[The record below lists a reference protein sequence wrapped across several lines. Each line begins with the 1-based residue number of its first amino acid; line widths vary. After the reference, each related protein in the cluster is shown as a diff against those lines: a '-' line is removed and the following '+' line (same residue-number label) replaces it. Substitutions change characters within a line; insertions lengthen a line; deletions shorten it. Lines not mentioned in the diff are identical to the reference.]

1 MDTDSN
7 VLLQLFR
14 EGDERAFKTIYDRL
28 FFPMY
33 QYARRWLLVAQD
45 AQDITSDSFIKLYKR
60 RSQFESLSNIEAF
73 LKIAVR
79 NACFDH
85 LRHIKMKTE
94 KQEELMRELNEERTP
109 DFSWVE
115 IQERYMQLVYAEVEK
130 LPEKMKMIFLLSF
143 EEGLKPAEIADKLGI
158 TARTVTNQKFN
169 AIQILRRS
177 LGEQS
182 VLLFI
187 LMIRIKEIV

>member
-7 VLLQLFR
+7 VLQLFR

-28 FFPMY
+28 FFPVY

-45 AQDITSDSFIKLYKR
+45 AQDITSDSFIKLYNR
-60 RSQFESLSNIEAF
+60 RSQFESLGNIEAF
-73 LKIAVR
+73 LKITVR

-85 LRHIKMKTE
+85 LRHIKVKTQR
-94 KQEELMRELNEERTP
+94 QEELIRELSREVEP
-109 DFSWVE
+109 DFDWVE
-115 IQERYMQLVYAEVEK
+115 IQEQYMQLIYAAVEK
-130 LPEKMKMIFLLSF
+130 LPEKMKVIFLLSF
-143 EEGLKPAEIADKLGI
+143 EEGLKPAQIADRLGV

-177 LGEQS
+177 LEKPS

-187 LMIRIKEIV
+187 SVMNLLGRV

>member
-1 MDTDSN
+1 MDADSN
-7 VLLQLFR
+7 ALLQLFR
-14 EGDERAFKTIYDRL
+14 EGDERAFKIIYDRL
-28 FFPMY
+28 FFAMY

-45 AQDITSDSFIKLYKR
+45 AQDIISDSFIKLYNR
-60 RSQFESLSNIEAF
+60 RAQFESLGNIEAF
-73 LKIAVR
+73 LKITVR

-85 LRHIKMKTE
+85 LRHIRVKTE
-94 KQEELMRELNEERTP
+94 RQEELMRELSNEKEP
-109 DFSWVE
+109 DFNWVE
-115 IQERYMQLVYAEVEK
+115 IQEYYMQLIYAEVEK

-143 EEGLKPAEIADKLGI
+143 KEGLKPAEIADRLGI

-177 LGEQS
+177 LEKQS

-187 LMIRIKEIV
+187 LMMEVKDLV

>member
-7 VLLQLFR
+7 VLQLFR
-14 EGDERAFKTIYDRL
+14 EGDENAFKAIYDRF
-28 FFPMY
+28 FFPVY
-33 QYARRWLLVAQD
+33 QYARRWLLVVQD
-45 AQDITSDSFIKLYKR
+45 AQDITSDSFIKLYNR

-73 LKIAVR
+73 LKITVR

-85 LRHIKMKTE
+85 LRHIKVKTE
-94 KQEELMRELNEERTP
+94 KQEELARELNSEEEP
-109 DFSWVE
+109 DFGWVE
-115 IQERYMQLVYAEVEK
+115 IQERYMQLIYAAVEK
-130 LPEKMKMIFLLSF
+130 LPEKMKVIFLLSF
-143 EEGLKPAEIADKLGI
+143 EEGLKPAEIADRLGI

-177 LGEQS
+177 LEKQS

-187 LMIRIKEIV
+187 SMMNLLDQV